1 MVHSNRAMRRPPHA
15 PLTSEA
21 NPPTPPLSLQIW
33 EDEGGNVAVNAN
45 GSVAGENQPRSQSR
59 CPEGTP
65 EAAAHPEKDGATAE
79 QWVAP
84 VSDLLVEAEAKLRA
98 AEEALFA
105 ERERA
110 QVALDA
116 IGDAVLMT
124 DARGRVTYLNSV
136 AATMTGWP
144 NGEALG
150 HSLTAV
156 FNLVDGLTGE
166 VAVSPAISAM
176 LDDRAIDLVDHCV
189 LFRRDG
195 SGIGIEHTA
204 APVHDH
210 NGRVSGA
217 VIVFRD
223 VSHSRNMIRKMAY
236 LARHDAL
243 TGLANR
249 SLLTERL
256 SHAINLAQRH
266 GKRVALLFLDLD
278 GFKKIND
285 SLGHTI
291 GDQVLRAIAGRLADG
306 VRVSDTVCRLGGD
319 EFVIV
324 LAEIDQPRD
333 ASLIAEKL
341 LAALTA
347 PLRINGHTL
356 QVSASVGISLHPDDS
371 VDVQGM
377 IDHADTAMYHAK
389 VGEHDGY
396 SRLRAT
402 LNGRAGPWHPS

>member
-15 PLTSEA
+15 PLTPEA
-21 NPPTPPLSLQIW
+21 IPTLPTNTASRNRHEPPLSEQIW
-33 EDEGGNVAVNAN
+33 EDEGGSVPVKANA
-45 GSVAGENQPRSQSR
+45 SLSGEQPPRSQSR
-59 CPEGTP
+59 PPALSPDAATQPEMDG
-65 EAAAHPEKDGATAE
+65 AAAE
-79 QWVAP
+79 QRVA
-84 VSDLLVEAEAKLRA
+84 SASILLVEAEAKLRA

-195 SGIGIEHTA
+195 SGVGIEHTA

-278 GFKKIND
+278 GFK
-285 SLGHTI
+285 
-291 GDQVLRAIAGRLADG
+291 
-306 VRVSDTVCRLGGD
+306 
-319 EFVIV
+319 
-324 LAEIDQPRD
+324 
-333 ASLIAEKL
+333 
-341 LAALTA
+341 
-347 PLRINGHTL
+347 
-356 QVSASVGISLHPDDS
+356 
-371 VDVQGM
+371 
-377 IDHADTAMYHAK
+377 
-389 VGEHDGY
+389 
-396 SRLRAT
+396 
-402 LNGRAGPWHPS
+402 